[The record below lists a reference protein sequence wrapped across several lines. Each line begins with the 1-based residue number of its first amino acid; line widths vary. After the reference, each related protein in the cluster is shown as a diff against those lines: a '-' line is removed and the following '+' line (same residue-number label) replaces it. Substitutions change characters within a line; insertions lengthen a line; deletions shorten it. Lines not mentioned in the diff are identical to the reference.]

1 MARTRG
7 NDKSEVVRWAENLAK
22 LVRES
27 RMSELRLQKGNV
39 QLRLRRL
46 EDGAEAH
53 GAPAEVA
60 PKVAAAAPA
69 EDFGTPVTSRFVG
82 VFRLNHP
89 KTSKPMTRTQDTV
102 ESNQVVGWIDCM
114 GILHEVVAPRAGT
127 VAEVLV
133 EDSEPVEYGQVLLV
147 IQ

>member
-7 NDKSEVVRWAENLAK
+7 IDKGNVVRWAESLAK
-22 LVRES
+22 LVRET

-39 QLRLRRL
+39 QLKLRRL
-46 EDGAEAH
+46 EDGQDV
-53 GAPAEVA
+53 APAVVEA
-60 PKVAAAAPA
+60 PKAAGTNSP
-69 EDFGTPVTSRFVG
+69 EDYGTPVTSRFVG
-82 VFRLNHP
+82 VFRLTHP
-89 KTSKPMTRTQDTV
+89 KTSKAMIGPQDTV
-102 ESNQVVGWIDCM
+102 ESNQVMGWIDCM